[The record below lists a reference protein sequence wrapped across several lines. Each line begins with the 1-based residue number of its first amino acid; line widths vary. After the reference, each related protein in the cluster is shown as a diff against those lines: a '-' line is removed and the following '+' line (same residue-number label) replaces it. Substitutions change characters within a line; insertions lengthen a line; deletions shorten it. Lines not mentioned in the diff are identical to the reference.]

1 MQFGDAERQIVE
13 LLNMGET
20 VQYGRK
26 EYKIKLVGKPTVS
39 RGEPKTDI
47 YVLLEESNGEQVEVK
62 ISFKKSN
69 ADFLENKI
77 SAERAE
83 QLFGSNWA
91 DVIKNLAKKLSY
103 NLRNKEI
110 VYFEGKGKTQKGSI
124 TLGWKFEL
132 VNKDNGQLSEK
143 LDLSTEQIV
152 DVYSGTT
159 LIDSKKHA
167 SVNGVQIQNSGVAT
181 HILVGELSDNA
192 TAQDVFNNITT
203 ISQYCSSGQH
213 VFGAFK
219 ALNYRTFAEKDDGNR
234 PLGVYIS
241 WSNQDGLLTPD
252 IEWENPL
259 STKGEEMRNKL
270 LATLKSLDAKTTDDL
285 KEKIDPDVKYCA

>member
-1 MQFGDAERQIVE
+1 M
-13 LLNMGET
+13 
-20 VQYGRK
+20 
-26 EYKIKLVGKPTVS
+26 S
-39 RGEPKTDI
+39 
-47 YVLLEESNGEQVEVK
+47 
-62 ISFKKSN
+62 
-69 ADFLENKI
+69 
-77 SAERAE
+77 
-83 QLFGSNWA
+83 
-91 DVIKNLAKKLSY
+91 
-103 NLRNKEI
+103 
-110 VYFEGKGKTQKGSI
+110 
-124 TLGWKFEL
+124 
-132 VNKDNGQLSEK
+132 
-143 LDLSTEQIV
+143 
-152 DVYSGTT
+152 
-159 LIDSKKHA
+159 
-167 SVNGVQIQNSGVAT
+167 
-181 HILVGELSDNA
+181 LSDNA

>member
-91 DVIKNLAKKLSY
+91 DVIKKPS
-103 NLRNKEI
+103 
-110 VYFEGKGKTQKGSI
+110 
-124 TLGWKFEL
+124 
-132 VNKDNGQLSEK
+132 
-143 LDLSTEQIV
+143 
-152 DVYSGTT
+152 
-159 LIDSKKHA
+159 
-167 SVNGVQIQNSGVAT
+167 
-181 HILVGELSDNA
+181 
-192 TAQDVFNNITT
+192 
-203 ISQYCSSGQH
+203 
-213 VFGAFK
+213 
-219 ALNYRTFAEKDDGNR
+219 
-234 PLGVYIS
+234 
-241 WSNQDGLLTPD
+241 
-252 IEWENPL
+252 
-259 STKGEEMRNKL
+259 
-270 LATLKSLDAKTTDDL
+270 
-285 KEKIDPDVKYCA
+285 